1 MRTGARALA
10 AALVVVA
17 LSVTAA
23 SAGSPNDRVT
33 GGGQTLIGT
42 TGAGNTIAFTA
53 QGNSDAA
60 KGQVQVVDRSGG
72 TGQAQTKFHG
82 IVDCLTVDGS
92 MAEIYGHKSEDPSDV
107 FAVYVV
113 DNGEGAM
120 AENDIVA
127 LNDDPKSPCEIK
139 DDDDKGTMELGRG
152 NAQVYDAP

>member
-33 GGGQTLIGT
+33 GGGQTLVGT
-42 TGAGNTIAFTA
+42 SGAGNTIAFTA
-53 QGNSDAA
+53 QGNSESA
-60 KGQVQVVDRSGG
+60 KGQVQVVDRTNG
-72 TGQAQTKFHG
+72 TGQSQTRFHG
-82 IVDCLTVDGS
+82 IVDCLAVDGK
-92 MAEIYGHKSEDPSDV
+92 MAEIYGHKRDDPADV

-113 DNGEGAM
+113 DNGEGAL
-120 AENDIVA
+120 ADNDIVA
-127 LNDDPKSPCEIK
+127 LNDDPKSPCALE
-139 DDDDKGTMELGRG
+139 DDDDQGETELGRG